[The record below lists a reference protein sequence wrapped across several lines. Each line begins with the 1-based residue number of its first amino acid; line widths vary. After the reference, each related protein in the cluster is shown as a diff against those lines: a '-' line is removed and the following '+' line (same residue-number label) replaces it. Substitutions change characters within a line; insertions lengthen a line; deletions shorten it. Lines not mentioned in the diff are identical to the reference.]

1 MISGAISILPE
12 PELEFRY
19 NQYMHDPHA
28 GLALFGPY
36 DVDASSHPR
45 GITYGVIGPP
55 EGINKYEAFA
65 RVISSPVVS
74 QEYGNPEVRQK
85 AHLLWPPFPGFEA
98 AFASTWKEKPAWE
111 WQLNREKL
119 LAANRQNDPHLR
131 AYTVSN
137 FYLNAL
143 RIAGERDEAFG
154 VIICVVPDEVWQN
167 CRPKSVV
174 VGGEGDRP
182 TIKERAVRRRQA
194 DLFDAYASEAYEMSV
209 DFRRQLKAR
218 AMEFKVPIQLVREST
233 LRITQPSLND
243 SRGLTVLSDRAW
255 NLSTTIYYKSG
266 GKPWRLATA
275 REGVCYVGLA
285 FRRSE
290 VDDDPR
296 TACCAAQMFLDT
308 GDGVVFR
315 GEFGPW
321 YSPEKNEC
329 HLDRDSAYKLLT
341 GVLNTYRQQ
350 GGVDLNEIF
359 LHSRSTINRFE
370 FEGYR
375 RACPDRAKVV
385 GIRVRLD
392 RDGMRLYREGKWPVI
407 RGTLWKLNER
417 TAYLWASGFKPT
429 ILSYD
434 GWEVPVPLR
443 IDIEHGDVDIE
454 QVSRDILGLTKLN
467 YNACKLGDASPVT
480 IGFSDAVGEILIS
493 NPNVKYRRPNF
504 KFYI

>member
-19 NQYMHDPHA
+19 KQYMHDPHA
-28 GLALFGPY
+28 GLVLFGPF
-36 DVDASSHPR
+36 DADETSHPG
-45 GITYGVIGPP
+45 GITYGLIGAPG
-55 EGINKYEAFA
+55 GIDKFKLFA
-65 RVISSPVVS
+65 GAIAGPVIS
-74 QEYGNPEVRQK
+74 QAYGDPDVPSK
-85 AHLLWPPFPGFEA
+85 SHLLWPPFPGFET
-98 AFASTWKEKPAWE
+98 AFGSTWKDEPAWE
-111 WQLNREKL
+111 CHLNREEL
-119 LAANRQNDPHLR
+119 LAATQQNDPHLR
-131 AYTVSN
+131 AYTASN
-137 FYLNAL
+137 LYLDAI
-143 RIAGERDEAFG
+143 RIAADRDEAFG

-167 CRPKSVV
+167 CRPKSMVV
-174 VGGEGDRP
+174 DGEGDRP
-182 TIKERAVRRRQA
+182 TVKERALRRRQA
-194 DLFDAYASEAYEMSV
+194 DLFGTYLPETYEMSV
-209 DFRRQLKAR
+209 DFRRQIKAR
-218 AMEFKVPIQLVREST
+218 AMEFRVPIQLIREST
-233 LRITQPSLND
+233 LTVAPPSPLD
-243 SRGLTVLSDRAW
+243 TRKLTVLSDRAW
-255 NLSTTIYYKSG
+255 NLCTAIYYKSG

-290 VDDDPR
+290 VDDDPS

-321 YSPEKNEC
+321 YSPESDEC
-329 HLDRDSAYKLLT
+329 HLDRDSAYDLLT
-341 GVLNTYRQQ
+341 GVLNTYREQ
-350 GGVDLNEIF
+350 GGLDLNEVF
-359 LHSRSTINRFE
+359 LHSRSTINRSE

-375 RACPDRAKVV
+375 QACPEGVKVV

-392 RDGMRLYREGKWPVI
+392 RDGMRLYREGKWPVM
-407 RGTLWKLNER
+407 RGTLWILNKR

-429 ILSYD
+429 VLSYD

-443 IDIEHGDVDIE
+443 IDIEHGNADIE

-480 IGFSDAVGEILIS
+480 IGFSNAVGEILIC
-493 NPNVKYRRPNF
+493 NPTVKNCRPSF